1 MEYISR
7 TASSSV
13 GPVPVARAKETT
25 TSTNSGIVSSVSEVH
40 EPSSDVSALGRQL
53 AAAAERAAARDSQLS
68 RQELAEL
75 ASRIRMD
82 LGGQGYVYTKALHD
96 AFIPDTQD
104 QALLARARQATD
116 FINGKDANPFKHL
129 TTEQL
134 ALIGYD
140 EGEDFTYN
148 ERLAASA
155 ELGHR
160 YSQWTHYIVDKANAE
175 YDRTGFRDD
184 ALREM
189 IDYYKNL
196 PPILEAGFRNYEF
209 DLTAMIGKTDPPR
222 SDDPD
227 SLIDT
232 LLKTA
237 RKLEEQAKK
246 DHPPL
251 EGPDEPGKPA

>member
-1 MEYISR
+1 MESISR
-7 TASSSV
+7 TASFSA
-13 GPVPVARAKETT
+13 GGVPVTRPKAATT
-25 TSTNSGIVSSVSEVH
+25 GTNADSVSPVFEMH
-40 EPSSDVSALGRQL
+40 ESRSDVSALGRQL
-53 AAAAERAAARDSQLS
+53 AAAAQRAAARDSQLS

-75 ASRIRMD
+75 GSRIQMG
-82 LGGQGYVYTKALHD
+82 LPGQGYVYTKALHD

-116 FINGKDANPFKHL
+116 FINGNDANPFKHL

-160 YSQWTHYIVDKANAE
+160 YSQWTRYIVDKANAE
-175 YDRTGFRDD
+175 YDRTGFTDD

-189 IDYYKNL
+189 IDYYKKL
-196 PPILEAGFRNYEF
+196 PPIMEAGFRNYEF
-209 DLTAMIGKTDPPR
+209 DLTAMIGKSEPPR
-222 SDDPD
+222 GDEAD
-227 SLIDT
+227 SLIET

-237 RKLEEQAKK
+237 RKLEDQAKK

-251 EGPDEPGKPA
+251 EGPDESGKPA

>member
-1 MEYISR
+1 MFE
-7 TASSSV
+7 THESS
-13 GPVPVARAKETT
+13 PE
-25 TSTNSGIVSSVSEVH
+25 
-40 EPSSDVSALGRQL
+40 VSALGRQL
-53 AAAAERAAARDSQLS
+53 AAAAERAAARDSRLS

-75 ASRIRMD
+75 GSRIQMD
-82 LGGQGYVYTKALHD
+82 LGGRGYVYTKALHD

-104 QALLARARQATD
+104 QTLLARARQATD

-175 YDRTGFRDD
+175 YDRTGFRDN

-189 IDYYKNL
+189 IDYYKKL
-196 PPILEAGFRNYEF
+196 PPIMEAGFRNYES
-209 DLTAMIGKTDPPR
+209 DLTALIGKTDPPP
-222 SDDPD
+222 SDEAD

-232 LLKTA
+232 ILKTA
-237 RKLEEQAKK
+237 RKLEDQAKK

-251 EGPDEPGKPA
+251 DGPDEPGKPA